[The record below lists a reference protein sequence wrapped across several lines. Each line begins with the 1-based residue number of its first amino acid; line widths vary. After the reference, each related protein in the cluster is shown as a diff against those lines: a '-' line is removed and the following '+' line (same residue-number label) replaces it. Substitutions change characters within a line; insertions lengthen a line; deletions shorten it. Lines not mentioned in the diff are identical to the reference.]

1 MENLNPSINYQQENL
16 LDDIGV
22 HLVPASSGKRLLN
35 RLIDLVVFGVLLGL
49 TAVVAPGFAAI
60 LVVPFGFSIAYAVY
74 LGLMETALK
83 GKTIGKYITGTRA
96 VQLDGA
102 PINGGNAFGRAFS
115 QVVPFE
121 AFSAFGSP
129 CNPWHDRWTHTCV
142 VDEKQSQGIQI

>member
-22 HLVPASSGKRLLN
+22 SLVPANSGKRFLN
-35 RLIDLVVFGVLLGL
+35 RLIDIVVFVVFVGL
-49 TAVVAPGFAAI
+49 MAWLAPGFAAI
-60 LVVPFGFSIAYAVY
+60 LVVPFGFSIAYALY
-74 LGLMETALK
+74 IAFMEMALR
-83 GKTIGKYITGTRA
+83 GKTIGKFITGTRA
-96 VQLDGA
+96 VQVDGA
-102 PINGGNAFGRAFS
+102 PINAGNAFGRAFS

-142 VDEKQSQGIQI
+142 VDEKQSQGI